1 MMERQSVSDQAA
13 SYLRRELK
21 RKRWTGSMP
30 GRDKLALELGVH
42 GSTAIRKRMI
52 RMHMD
57 FLLLLLNA
65 EECPWRLGQRS
76 RDSK

>member
-1 MMERQSVSDQAA
+1 
-13 SYLRRELK
+13 
-21 RKRWTGSMP
+21 MP